1 MTEFL
6 PGIYKVLQKTD
17 RGNTTE
23 INIFII
29 PGKKGERSLMID
41 AGFQDENCL
50 AQMEGV
56 LKELDISYEDLDVFL
71 THKHHDHSGL
81 ASVYADRG
89 ATMDT
94 ANWKM
99 GGECEKSSGKSQWLD
114 L

>member
-71 THKHHDHSGL
+71 THKHHDHSGQ
-81 ASVYADRG
+81 ARRHGSVLH
-89 ATMDT
+89 
-94 ANWKM
+94 
-99 GGECEKSSGKSQWLD
+99 GEVRHLPSACSGRVNP
-114 L
+114 